1 MTNLD
6 LIKKIKELDK
16 IQPSQ
21 DWLDSTRNSLTSQI
35 DFKESETGIVF
46 GFFNIFKQPQIIA
59 LTMCLFLII
68 LAGPWLTIKASQ
80 PSVPG
85 DLLYSVK
92 RASEGIQTTVASEEG
107 KTQLQ
112 VKFAGRRLEELAKIT
127 EDSFSPDEK
136 TEKAKQVIGDL
147 KGNLADLSHN
157 LDTISAEKIIVMAK
171 KTQKIK
177 QELDRTGEEVPADAQ
192 VDLAQAEEAA
202 EELNQR
208 ILAVLI
214 ESVDVGQDSQTA
226 SSTLEQEILIFL
238 EELEDGTMTTTDQI
252 IR

>member
-1 MTNLD
+1 MTDLD

-46 GFFNIFKQPQIIA
+46 GFFNIFRQPQIVA
-59 LTMCLFLII
+59 LTMCLLLIV

-92 RASEGIQTTVASEEG
+92 RASEGIQTTVASGEG

-112 VKFAGRRLEELAKIT
+112 VEFASRRLEELAKIT
-127 EDSFSPDEK
+127 EDSFSSDEK

-147 KGNLADLSHN
+147 KGNLTDLSHN
-157 LDTISAEKIIVMAK
+157 LDAIPTEEVIVMAK

-177 QELDRTGEEVPADAQ
+177 QELDRTKGEVPADAQ
-192 VDLAQAEEAA
+192 FDLAQAEEAA
-202 EELNQR
+202 NDLNQQ

-214 ESVDVGQDSQTA
+214 GSIDVDSQTA
-226 SSTLEQEILIFL
+226 SSTLGQEILIFL
-238 EELEDGTMTTTDQI
+238 EELEDGTMTTTEQI

>member
-1 MTNLD
+1 MTDQD
-6 LIKKIKELDK
+6 LVKKIKELDK

-21 DWLDSTRNSLTSQI
+21 GWLDSTRNSLTSQI

-46 GFFNIFKQPQIIA
+46 GFFNTLRQPQLAA
-59 LTMCLFLII
+59 LTMCLLLIV
-68 LAGPWLTIKASQ
+68 LVGPWLTVKASQ

-92 RASEGIQTTVASEEG
+92 RVSEDIQTTVASGEG

-112 VKFAGRRLEELAKIT
+112 VEFAGRRLEELAKIT
-127 EDSFSPDEK
+127 EDSFTPDEK

-147 KGNLADLSHN
+147 KDNLADLSHN
-157 LDTISAEKIIVMAK
+157 LDAIPAEEVIVMAK

-177 QELDRTGEEVPADAQ
+177 QELDRTKGEVPADAQ
-192 VDLAQAEEAA
+192 FDLAQAEEAA
-202 EELNQR
+202 EELNQQ

-214 ESVDVGQDSQTA
+214 GSIDIDSQTA
-226 SSTLEQEILIFL
+226 SSTLDQEILIFL
-238 EELEDGTMTTTDQI
+238 EELDDGTMTTTNQI

>member
-1 MTNLD
+1 MTDLD

-21 DWLDSTRNSLTSQI
+21 GWLDSTRNSLTSQI
-35 DFKESETGIVF
+35 NFKESETGIVF
-46 GFFNIFKQPQIIA
+46 GFFNIFKQPQIVA
-59 LTMCLFLII
+59 LTMCLLLIV
-68 LAGPWLTIKASQ
+68 LVGPWLTIKASQ

-92 RASEGIQTTVASEEG
+92 RASEGLQTTVASGES

-112 VKFAGRRLEELAKIT
+112 VEFAGRRLEELAKIT

-136 TEKAKQVIGDL
+136 AEKAKQVIGDL

-157 LDTISAEKIIVMAK
+157 LDAIPAEKIIVMAK

-192 VDLAQAEEAA
+192 FDLAQAEEAA
-202 EELNQR
+202 EELNQQ

-214 ESVDVGQDSQTA
+214 GSIDIDSQTA

>member
-1 MTNLD
+1 MTDLD

-46 GFFNIFKQPQIIA
+46 GFFNTLRQPQLAA
-59 LTMCLFLII
+59 LTMCLLLIV
-68 LAGPWLTIKASQ
+68 LVGPWLTVKASQ

-92 RASEGIQTTVASEEG
+92 RVSEDIQTTVASGEG

-112 VKFAGRRLEELAKIT
+112 VEFAGRRLEELAKIT
-127 EDSFSPDEK
+127 EDSFTPDEK

-147 KGNLADLSHN
+147 KDNLADLSHN
-157 LDTISAEKIIVMAK
+157 LDAIPAEEVIVMAK

-177 QELDRTGEEVPADAQ
+177 QELDRTKGEVPADAQ
-192 VDLAQAEEAA
+192 FDLAQAEEAA
-202 EELNQR
+202 EELNQQ

-214 ESVDVGQDSQTA
+214 GSIDIDSQTA
-226 SSTLEQEILIFL
+226 SSTLDQEILIFL
-238 EELEDGTMTTTDQI
+238 EELDDGTMTTTNQI